1 MLAAHYGY
9 GYGHGFTSPLAMDP
23 LAALLNEKSP
33 RLLSASDLHSRI
45 TLLEDAVKGYRN
57 ELQRR
62 PSNCHDPP
70 RPQPAAASSPSC
82 TLLQLSHDLIRVVA
96 HELCDPL
103 QPHIVVSLS
112 STAKSLRVP
121 MQAALAQ
128 LKRQHQEAE
137 EFAGLVLY
145 DAPSSFLQ
153 PNRDYSNMV
162 QLQNATE
169 ISLPEGVLCDDD
181 NYFEFSRA
189 HWSTLGTLVGCG
201 SLPML
206 ESLTVDDGPG
216 GARFIE
222 EGVVSLTA
230 GLRRGGLPSL
240 RRLSLP
246 SSQIGDQATSAL
258 ASALTKRAVPKFQE
272 LRLYDREMGTYLKKE
287 TGLETGLGPSKP
299 GPKPVPICL
308 KRESGLPC

>member
-1 MLAAHYGY
+1 MPEAMLAAHYGY
-9 GYGHGFTSPLAMDP
+9 GYGYGFTSPLAMDP

-33 RLLSASDLHSRI
+33 RLLSASDLHSRL

-103 QPHIVVSLS
+103 QPNIAVNLS
-112 STAKSLRVP
+112 STAKSLRAP

-137 EFAGLVLY
+137 EFAALVC
-145 DAPSSFLQ
+145 PSSST
-153 PNRDYSNMV
+153 SNIV

-181 NYFEFSRA
+181 YYRQFSRA
-189 HWSTLGTLVGCG
+189 HWRTLGTLVGCG

-206 ESLTVDDGPG
+206 ESLTCDERPG

-240 RRLSLP
+240 RRLSLT
-246 SSQIGDQATSAL
+246 SSQIGDQAASAL

-272 LRLYDREMGTYLKKE
+272 LRLYDSEMGTYLKKE
-287 TGLETGLGPSKP
+287 TGLETCLGPSKP
-299 GPKPVPICL
+299 VSKPVPICL
-308 KRESGLPC
+308 KRETGLPC

>member
-1 MLAAHYGY
+1 
-9 GYGHGFTSPLAMDP
+9 MDP

-33 RLLSASDLHSRI
+33 RLLSASDLHSRV

-103 QPHIVVSLS
+103 QPHIVVNLS

-145 DAPSSFLQ
+145 DAWDTSSSS
-153 PNRDYSNMV
+153 SNIV

-181 NYFEFSRA
+181 NYFEFSR
-189 HWSTLGTLVGCG
+189 
-201 SLPML
+201 
-206 ESLTVDDGPG
+206 
-216 GARFIE
+216 
-222 EGVVSLTA
+222 
-230 GLRRGGLPSL
+230 LR
-240 RRLSLP
+240 
-246 SSQIGDQATSAL
+246 
-258 ASALTKRAVPKFQE
+258 
-272 LRLYDREMGTYLKKE
+272 
-287 TGLETGLGPSKP
+287 
-299 GPKPVPICL
+299 
-308 KRESGLPC
+308 